1 MRYACLLA
9 LLLIPFAVV
18 AQDKPEA
25 LPRKWTYGSF
35 GVAMRPDLT
44 IYQGGARNAAG
55 EIVLTTDDRLLT
67 WNGLEL
73 KTLDDFCRNLYATKP
88 GQEVEVTFERTDKDT
103 KEKKTLSAKIKLGDP
118 RTQFANLYAHK
129 DKRQRGFD
137 WNTSEAAK
145 AATSLRTRATK
156 ELTDGKL
163 LPQWDAVVS
172 AHERELDL
180 WDCYESTSACELLL
194 KDPLASDAF
203 VRAATDSMREAK
215 DAGTAL
221 IAAGESTAQLRD
233 RARMLRKRKPIEV
246 KAKADGDTDSARHTA
261 YADAI
266 ETARALIDICD
277 DLRKREDFRDLH
289 SAVAAFEFAWQG
301 QPGHDK
307 CVATTHHM
315 RRAGIESQ
323 DVVHQLAP
331 LLAELTALGKQ
342 AWEENSGKTDLPRGP
357 DAGST
362 KVEGDHLKWGG
373 MILGGPGKNIY
384 TRQPLSGNDII
395 IDLGG
400 DDEYIDCARTDALAS
415 VQIVIDLGGNDRYR
429 STTKWGVACGVLGT
443 AIIYDAEGDDTYE
456 CGEWGIGAAF
466 GGVGLILDAK
476 GNDRYLGGTY
486 GIGCAAYGVGGVID
500 LEGNDLYDGKY
511 HCIGVGEAGGVG
523 FVLDRAGDDVY
534 RCTGLVPSS
543 YGTAGEWSGWGI
555 GCGFGWRGLAGGG
568 TGLVVDVAGND
579 IYSAGEF
586 GLGCGYF
593 LGIGMVRD
601 MAGDDIYHSSRYGLA
616 AAAHCA
622 VGLFMDDAGHDTYE
636 GKTAA
641 SMGGVWDIVTGYF
654 CDGGGNDIYRCDGLG
669 LGACSQNGF
678 GIFWEA
684 GGDDV
689 YRTGGNCIGYGGGAE
704 YGGGRLARNF
714 GLFFDCGGKDSY
726 PAGKRAD
733 GAKFWEGEY
742 GLFADD

>member
-1 MRYACLLA
+1 MRLFFALLLLA
-9 LLLIPFAVV
+9 LPFAAI
-18 AQDKPEA
+18 AQDKPEPP
-25 LPRKWTYGSF
+25 PRKWTYGSF

-55 EIVLTTDDRLLT
+55 EIVVTTDDRLLT
-67 WNGLEL
+67 WNGKEL
-73 KTLDDFCRNLYATKP
+73 KSLDDFCRSLYATKP
-88 GQEVEVTFERTDKDT
+88 GEEVEITFERPNKDT
-103 KEKKTLSAKIKLGDP
+103 KEKSTLKATIKLGDP
-118 RTQFANLYAHK
+118 RKQFANLYTHK
-129 DKRQRGFD
+129 DKRQRSFN
-137 WNTSEAAK
+137 WNTSEGAK
-145 AATSLRTRATK
+145 AATPVRTRALQ
-156 ELTDGKL
+156 ELTEGKL
-163 LPQWDAVVS
+163 LAQWDAVVA

-180 WDCYESTSACELLL
+180 WDCYESTTACELLL

-203 VRAATDSMREAK
+203 VRAATDRARDAK
-215 DAGTAL
+215 DASAAL
-221 IAAGESTAQLRD
+221 IAMGAITNELRD
-233 RARMLRKRKPIEV
+233 QGVAQRKRAAIEV
-246 KAKADGDTDSARHTA
+246 PAKAEGDTYQGRHQA
-261 YADAI
+261 YAEAVG
-266 ETARALIDICD
+266 RATTLIDITSE
-277 DLRKREDFRDLH
+277 LRKQKEFAQLATDVR
-289 SAVAAFEFAWQG
+289 SFEFAWAG
-301 QPGHDK
+301 EPGHDR
-307 CVATTHHM
+307 CASIAHSL
-315 RRAGIESQ
+315 RLAGIGGHFVLQE
-323 DVVHQLAP
+323 LAP
-331 LLAELTALGKQ
+331 LLAELTDIGKQ
-342 AWEENSGKTDLPRGP
+342 AWEENSGKTDRPHSP

-362 KVEGDHLKWGG
+362 KVEGEHLKWGG
-373 MILGGPGKNIY
+373 MILGGPGKNTY
-384 TRQPLSGNDII
+384 TRQLLSGNDII

-400 DDEYIDCARTDALAS
+400 DDEYVDCAATYGNAS
-415 VQIVIDLGGNDRYR
+415 VQVIIDLGGNDRYR
-429 STTKWGVACGVLGT
+429 STTKWGVAAGILGT
-443 AIIYDAEGDDTYE
+443 AVIDDREGDDVYE

-534 RCTGLVPSS
+534 RCTGLVPSG

-568 TGLVVDVAGND
+568 TGAVIDVGGND

-601 MAGDDIYHSSRYGLA
+601 MGGDDIYHSSRYGLA

-622 VGLFMDDAGHDTYE
+622 VGLFMDDAGNDTYE

-678 GIFWEA
+678 GIFYEA

-704 YGGGRLARNF
+704 YGGGRLAHNF

-726 PAGKRAD
+726 PAGKRTD
-733 GAKFWEGEY
+733 GAKFWEGEH

>member
-9 LLLIPFAVV
+9 LLLIPFTVV

-88 GQEVEVTFERTDKDT
+88 GQEVEVTFERSDKDT

-163 LPQWDAVVS
+163 LPQWDAVVA

-203 VRAATDSMREAK
+203 VRAATAPFCLK
-215 DAGTAL
+215 DFAPWDATNAVASAL
-221 IAAGESTAQLRD
+221 LD
-233 RARMLRKRKPIEV
+233 
-246 KAKADGDTDSARHTA
+246 
-261 YADAI
+261 
-266 ETARALIDICD
+266 
-277 DLRKREDFRDLH
+277 RKREKWTAPEDLFPK
-289 SAVAAFEFAWQG
+289 AAETKPDAARQLGGNMAIALGLIDATKELRKADNWTGLNTDVRAFEFAWQG
-301 QPGHDK
+301 QPGHEK
-307 CVATTHHM
+307 CIAVTHAM
-315 RRAGIESQ
+315 RQAGIETAPVLARMALALQKIESMAAGYWSQ
-323 DVVHQLAP
+323 REAGAQMPIFPDINTDEFVQGEVLCYRCEYGVVAIG
-331 LLAELTALGKQ
+331 GKGHNV
-342 AWEENSGKTDLPRGP
+342 WK
-357 DAGST
+357 
-362 KVEGDHLKWGG
+362 
-373 MILGGPGKNIY
+373 GGPNAPAVI
-384 TRQPLSGNDII
+384 L
-395 IDLGG
+395 DLGG
-400 DDEYIDCARTDALAS
+400 DDEYVDCAVSHQGRP
-415 VQIVIDLGGNDRYR
+415 VQVVIDLGGNDRHR

-500 LEGNDLYDGKY
+500 LEGNDLYDGKF

-534 RCTGLVPSS
+534 RCTGLVPSG

-726 PAGKRAD
+726 AAGKRGE